1 MDRQLRQGSLFSATS
16 TTFKKNLL
24 DQYLN
29 LSLVSQFGKE
39 IGLDYLR
46 AMGGHQFGKVVGVD
60 QVYGRYELGSS
71 M

>member
-1 MDRQLRQGSLFSATS
+1 MDRQLRQGLSSVQPVRL
-16 TTFKKNLL
+16 FKKNLL